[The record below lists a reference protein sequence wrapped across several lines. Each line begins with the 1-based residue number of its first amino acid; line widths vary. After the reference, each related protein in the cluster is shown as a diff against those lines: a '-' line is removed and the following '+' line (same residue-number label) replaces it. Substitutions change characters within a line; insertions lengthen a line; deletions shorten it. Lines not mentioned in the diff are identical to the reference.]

1 MGDEVRPEHR
11 PDGRYRSG
19 TVTISGLRMGL
30 PEDMESNSMPDEEL
44 VTDD

>member
-1 MGDEVRPEHR
+1 MGDEVRPENR
-11 PDGRYRSG
+11 PDGRYRSW

-30 PEDMESNSMPDEEL
+30 PEDMESDSMPDEEL